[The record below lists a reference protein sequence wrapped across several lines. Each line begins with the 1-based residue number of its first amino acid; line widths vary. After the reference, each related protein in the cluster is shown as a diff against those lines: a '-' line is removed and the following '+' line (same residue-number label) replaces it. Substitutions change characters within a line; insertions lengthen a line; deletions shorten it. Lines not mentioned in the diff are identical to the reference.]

1 LAGNEKLSYDM
12 NMLAR
17 IEKKVV
23 DIRGKYNLNKLLI
36 QLQPKYQDVRL
47 SEEI

>member
-1 LAGNEKLSYDM
+1 MS
-12 NMLAR
+12 MLAR

-23 DIRGKYNLNKLLI
+23 NVSGKYNLNKLLI